1 MSRITPFLM
10 FEGRAEEAMNFY
22 LEVFDDAEIE
32 EIRHYREGEG
42 GKAGSVMQARM
53 RLEGQQI
60 LVIDSPIE
68 HGFTFTPSI
77 SLFVECRSETEID
90 RAFEMLSDGGSVLM
104 PLDAYPFA
112 ARYGWVTDRF
122 GVSWQLSLSL

>member
-10 FEGRAEEAMNFY
+10 FEGCAEEAMNFY
-22 LEVFDDAEIE
+22 VDVFDDAEIE

-42 GKAGSVMQARM
+42 GKPGSVMQARM

-77 SLFVECRSETEID
+77 SLFVECRSDAEID
-90 RAFEMLSDGGSVLM
+90 RAFEMLADGGSVLM

-112 ARYGWVTDRF
+112 ARYGWLNDRF